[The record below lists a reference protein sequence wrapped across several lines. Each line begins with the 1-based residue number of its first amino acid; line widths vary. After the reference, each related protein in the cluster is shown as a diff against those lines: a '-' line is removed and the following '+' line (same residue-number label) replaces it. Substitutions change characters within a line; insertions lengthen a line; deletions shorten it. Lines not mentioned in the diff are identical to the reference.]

1 VDADYLADVL
11 RVEGVVV
18 ALVASFLAAPYATRH
33 LWERVKQRLGEA
45 RQLVGSLAKRLWRW
59 LTGGARTVQVHPA
72 NMAFEGEAVMPV
84 TASLTTS
91 WTVNADDEL
100 TLRVE
105 RLERRMGEVNERV
118 TMLDEKVQAEAT
130 ERRKAIDALI
140 ERFSE
145 DVQSVRDKL
154 AAREQDALRVDAT
167 ALPVIGLGIVLSG
180 IPDFLAASTGLG
192 VAAFIT
198 ALAFMLRAL
207 VRFWADQSRV

>member
-1 VDADYLADVL
+1 
-11 RVEGVVV
+11 
-18 ALVASFLAAPYATRH
+18 
-33 LWERVKQRLGEA
+33 
-45 RQLVGSLAKRLWRW
+45 
-59 LTGGARTVQVHPA
+59 
-72 NMAFEGEAVMPV
+72 MAFEGEAAMPV

-91 WTVNADDEL
+91 WTVNAGDDL

-105 RLERRMGEVNERV
+105 RLEHRMGELNERV
-118 TMLDEKVQAEAT
+118 TMLDGKVQAEAT

-145 DVQSVRDKL
+145 DVQSVRDKI
-154 AAREQDALRVDAT
+154 AAREEDALRVDAT
-167 ALPVIGLGIVLSG
+167 ALPVIGLGIMLSG

-207 VRFWADQSRV
+207 VRFWARQ